1 MRTYDY
7 FYHLK
12 LKANRE
18 AVDVRLFGYMIKLA
32 LEKIIPMLVE
42 DSLRI
47 EKGFFFFQSYR
58 PVTDSQVRQLGKEIS
73 FTEEEARRYVVQ
85 YGNSRQLFVRMK
97 ENEIAKALKGLKGW
111 QRS

>member
-1 MRTYDY
+1 MRKFDY

-18 AVDVRLFGYMIKLA
+18 NLDVRLFGYMIKLA
-32 LEKIIPMLVE
+32 VEKMIPMLIE
-42 DSLRI
+42 DSLRV
-47 EKGFFFFQSYR
+47 EKNFFFFQTKYLV
-58 PVTDSQVRQLGKEIS
+58 PNHMLRQMGEEFS

-85 YGNSRQLFVRMK
+85 YGKSRQLFVRMK

-111 QRS
+111 EKE